1 MSLSPD
7 DRARIEGVQFDP
19 HATAAYN
26 ELTGALTFSD
36 EVPGGITAAAHAY
49 LRELLGIRGYLHR
62 GLPVD
67 ATPWD
72 AALASGLR
80 WNGFRR
86 ATLSPDER
94 ALLQRYIEDDAEL

>member
-1 MSLSPD
+1 MSLSRD
-7 DRARIEGVQFDP
+7 DRARIEAIRFDP
-19 HATAAYN
+19 DATAAYN

-36 EVPGGITAAAHAY
+36 EVPDGISAAAHAY

-67 ATPWD
+67 AAPWD
-72 AALASGLR
+72 EALASGLR

-86 ATLSPDER
+86 ATLSPDQR
-94 ALLQRYIEDDAEL
+94 ALLQRHIEADAEL